1 MELKLTTIVSMDVVG
16 YSSLMEHNKIEALDR
31 LKTVRTGILDPTIA
45 RHKGRTIKLMGG
57 VTLAEFSSVV
67 GAYQCAVNIQE
78 ELATRNRSLSEDNKV
93 QMRIGLHHGDVIVEG
108 DEIYGDA
115 VNVASRRPRTDNT
128 HVLLPRF
135 SCAPKPRPKMNS

>member
-57 VTLAEFSSVV
+57 VTLAEF
-67 GAYQCAVNIQE
+67 
-78 ELATRNRSLSEDNKV
+78 
-93 QMRIGLHHGDVIVEG
+93 
-108 DEIYGDA
+108 
-115 VNVASRRPRTDNT
+115 
-128 HVLLPRF
+128 
-135 SCAPKPRPKMNS
+135 